1 METNPRP
8 RAILASI
15 VFLLYSALGFSQPHI
30 ALWLDQGDGDIQF
43 YNCGSYFASIVP
55 YVGNGAVL
63 SSESTW
69 IIRNLGNENLIIT
82 NPISFAE
89 GAPASFEITKL
100 PDNVVP
106 PNGETTFKLKYTV
119 PDITSLSVQNAFLEI
134 FTNDPTSESCGLLLG
149 GSMGIN
155 SLCYCFCN
163 EDQELEQICP
173 KEVTGFKAGIL
184 VDIEF
189 CQSANGSACASMA
202 LGDPCACK
210 NLNISGPRPLFEDT
224 LTVTAGAGVMFT
236 LTDNVTSDTYSFL
249 DVNGDPIPKGT
260 VIGFTNAKGLLH
272 YPFYREAV
280 TAVKIRVNGV
290 EFISSELCPEAVAC
304 EPSLLPPPPTEMVP
318 TLSEWSLVLL
328 TLLLMIVGL
337 LKVQADQKGLIVYR
351 NK

>member
-1 METNPRP
+1 MKTTPLL

-15 VFLLYSALGFSQPHI
+15 VFILYGALGFSQPHI

-55 YVGNGAVL
+55 FVGDGAEL
-63 SSESTW
+63 SSETTW
-69 IIRNLGNENLIIT
+69 IIRNLGQDDLIIT

-89 GAPASFEITKL
+89 GAPSSFEITKL

-119 PDITSLSVQNAFLEI
+119 PDITSLAVENAFLEI
-134 FTNDPTSESCGLLLG
+134 FTNDPTRESCGLLLG

-163 EDQELEQICP
+163 EDQELERICP
-173 KEVTGFKAGIL
+173 AEVNGFKAGIL

-189 CQSANGSACASMA
+189 CESANGSTCTSMA

-210 NLNISGPRPLFEDT
+210 NLNTSGPRPLFEDT
-224 LTVTAGAGVMFT
+224 LTVTAGAHVEFT
-236 LTDNVTSDTYSFL
+236 LTENVTSDIYSFL
-249 DVNGDPIPKGT
+249 DANGDPIRKGT
-260 VIGFTNAKGLLH
+260 VLGFTDGQGLLH

-290 EFISSELCPEAVAC
+290 EFISAELCPEAVAC
-304 EPSLLPPPPTEMVP
+304 EPSLLQPPPEPVP
-318 TLSEWSLVLL
+318 TLSEWALYILS
-328 TLLLMIVGL
+328 LLL
-337 LKVQADQKGLIVYR
+337 LIAGVTVAR
-351 NK
+351 KESIKALSFRK